1 MYSVSLPLGQTMFE
15 VSAVALAEA
24 ADDAVVVGDRKAV
37 RVVVTKT
44 VVAADGLIIAT
55 VLSFESYMYDILVDN
70 GTT

>member
-1 MYSVSLPLGQTMFE
+1 MMFE

-24 ADDAVVVGDRKAV
+24 DDDAVVVGDLKAV

-55 VLSFESYMYDILVDN
+55 VLSFESHLYDVLVGN
-70 GTT
+70 GTI